1 MAMNTNSNNT
11 NEEMM
16 NNQAQDTQA
25 AVDQQQVPA
34 EKSEKIG
41 FFTKVKDGAKK
52 AWNSKPAKVVKG
64 IALVGVG
71 FAAGFAVAG
80 AGSKDSDSDQAEAA
94 EPVVDT
100 TATEETV
107 E

>member
-1 MAMNTNSNNT
+1 MAMTTNSNNT

-16 NNQAQDTQA
+16 NNQATQAQA

-34 EKSEKIG
+34 AAPEKVG

-52 AWNSKPAKVVKG
+52 VWNSKPAKVIKG
-64 IALVGVG
+64 IALVGGG
-71 FAAGFAVAG
+71 FAAGYVAAN
-80 AGSKDSDSDQAEAA
+80 AGSKNDSDQAEAA
-94 EPVVDT
+94 GPAVET

>member
-1 MAMNTNSNNT
+1 MAMTTNSNNT

-16 NNQAQDTQA
+16 NNQAQETQA

-34 EKSEKIG
+34 EPEKVG

-52 AWNSKPAKVVKG
+52 AWNSKPAKVIKAVT
-64 IALVGVG
+64 LVGAG

-80 AGSKDSDSDQAEAA
+80 AGSKDSDSDQAEAV

>member
-1 MAMNTNSNNT
+1 MAMTTNSNNT

-16 NNQAQDTQA
+16 NNQAHETQA

-34 EKSEKIG
+34 TPEKVG
-41 FFTKVKDGAKK
+41 FFKKVKDGAKK
-52 AWNSKPAKVVKG
+52 VANSKPAKVIGK
-64 IALVGVG
+64 IALVGGGFALG
-71 FAAGFAVAG
+71 FAAASAG
-80 AGSKDSDSDQAEAA
+80 HKDSDSDQVEAE
-94 EPVVDT
+94 EPAVET